1 MYRRTIASENSP
13 NESIQNT
20 QDEIQPS
27 SQQEQSN

>member
-1 MYRRTIASENSP
+1 MYRRTIPSENSP

-27 SQQEQSN
+27 SQQEQNN